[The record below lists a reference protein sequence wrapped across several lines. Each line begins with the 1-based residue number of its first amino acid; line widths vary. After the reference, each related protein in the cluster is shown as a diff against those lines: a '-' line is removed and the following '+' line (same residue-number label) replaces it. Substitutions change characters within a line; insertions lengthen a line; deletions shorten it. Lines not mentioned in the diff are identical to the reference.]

1 MGLVEETDVPGRE
14 CAEQKVQPDKFFT
27 TGVPRVT
34 SLFAGPGR
42 PRAKKVR
49 PDTCMGGLL
58 PTNLVDDVQL
68 CKELYRNFVLY
79 LLVSLANERLLAA
92 DDP

>member
-1 MGLVEETDVPGRE
+1 
-14 CAEQKVQPDKFFT
+14 
-27 TGVPRVT
+27 
-34 SLFAGPGR
+34 
-42 PRAKKVR
+42 
-49 PDTCMGGLL
+49 MGGLL